1 MASPLRPVCMTMSP
15 PTARVEVTVF
25 TCSGLGSGVFS
36 GSSVGG
42 RVPATTGGA
51 EFSAGALGFTRERNH
66 DDGDDE
72 HNGRQD
78 RDKNYFKLLVHIQ
91 TSKRLA
97 ARFTTKY
104 DSIAPCKLQVFFDMR

>member
-1 MASPLRPVCMTMSP
+1 MTMSP

-51 EFSAGALGFTRERNH
+51 EFSAGALGFTR
-66 DDGDDE
+66 DA
-72 HNGRQD
+72 
-78 RDKNYFKLLVHIQ
+78 ITMTAT
-91 TSKRLA
+91 TSTMA
-97 ARFTTKY
+97 ARTVMRTILNFLFIS
-104 DSIAPCKLQVFFDMR
+104 DLQAPSGAVYN